1 MQAGPKRCIPL
12 SPDSRVLQ
20 EVSQVQVVRH
30 DLQIRGSP
38 LRAFSSSEGFHRG
51 PKTSTGNIKICRICL
66 MTYLCNFLII
76 GKSKE
81 VAEAAFHRT
90 KSLAFAKPWICDKSG
105 KVTEPGSPDD

>member
-1 MQAGPKRCIPL
+1 
-12 SPDSRVLQ
+12 
-20 EVSQVQVVRH
+20 
-30 DLQIRGSP
+30 
-38 LRAFSSSEGFHRG
+38 
-51 PKTSTGNIKICRICL
+51 